1 MWVESPA
8 AKDHT
13 DGNDTESPTF
23 ATGLC
28 LICFSLCTLTLSDT
42 QARILTPIA

>member
-1 MWVESPA
+1 MWVGFSA

-13 DGNDTESPTF
+13 DGDDIESLAF

-28 LICFSLCTLTLSDT
+28 LICFSPLHTDTL
-42 QARILTPIA
+42 